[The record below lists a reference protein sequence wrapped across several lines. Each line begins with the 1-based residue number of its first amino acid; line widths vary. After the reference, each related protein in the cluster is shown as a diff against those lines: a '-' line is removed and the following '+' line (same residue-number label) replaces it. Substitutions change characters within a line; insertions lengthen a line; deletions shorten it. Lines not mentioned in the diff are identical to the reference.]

1 MTCRFAHDD
10 GAYVLGALSPA
21 ERADFEDHL
30 GGCPDC
36 SRGVQELAGL
46 PGLLARVSPELLDEP
61 PADQPVPDT
70 LLPRLVGEVRRGQR
84 RRMLLVAGGAA
95 AATLVVVGGW
105 LAVAGVLGEDDE
117 PSVAV
122 APPSATATPPASQE
136 MTPVGQD
143 STEGEVALT
152 QVLWGTRLDLT
163 CSYEAAEEY
172 HGETQ
177 PKYAMFVSTRAGRW
191 ERVATWKGLPGKTM
205 KLAAATATD
214 RGDIASV
221 EVRTAAGR
229 TVLRLTS

>member
-1 MTCRFAHDD
+1 VTCRFAHDD

-36 SRGVQELAGL
+36 SRGVRELAGL

-122 APPSATATPPASQE
+122 APPSATATLPVGLE
-136 MTPVGQD
+136 MTPVNQD

-163 CSYEAAEEY
+163 CTYAEAEPDAGPE
-172 HGETQ
+172 
-177 PKYAMFVSTRAGRW
+177 PRYAMFVRTRAGR
-191 ERVATWKGLPGKTM
+191 EEQVATWRGLPGKTM
-205 KLAAATATD
+205 RLAAATAAD
-214 RGDIASV
+214 RDDITSV
-221 EVRTAAGR
+221 EVRTLAGR
-229 TVLRLTS
+229 TVLRVRS